1 MAKSQAE
8 RTAQSEAKK
17 KAAGEEGLRHR
28 VRPGILVMMAD
39 LMRWGGL
46 KSITEALQHI
56 IINLHALGPEGAA
69 DLLKPPRHEIR
80 ISEKV
85 AQRFEE
91 ESRRELRRDPGDDP
105 EHPPH

>member
-1 MAKSQAE
+1 MAKPQSV
-8 RTAQSEAKK
+8 RTAESEAKK
-17 KAAGEEGLRHR
+17 KAAGEEELRHR
-28 VRPGILVMMAD
+28 VRPGTLAMMAD
-39 LMRWGGL
+39 LMSWGGL
-46 KSITEALQHI
+46 TSTTEAMQHI

-91 ESRRELRRDPGDDP
+91 EIRRELRRDPGD
-105 EHPPH
+105 